1 MKGGK
6 QRNQGA
12 GKDRKRNG
20 WGLRGVA
27 GSDKAS
33 RKKACG
39 RGEISKG
46 VKSRG
51 RHGNGR
57 RAV

>member
-1 MKGGK
+1 MEGGL
-6 QRNQGA
+6 
-12 GKDRKRNG
+12 
-20 WGLRGVA
+20 GLGVA

-46 VKSRG
+46 VKSGRRHGKGRRG
-51 RHGNGR
+51 R
-57 RAV
+57 

>member
-1 MKGGK
+1 MWREGG
-6 QRNQGA
+6 A
-12 GKDRKRNG
+12 
-20 WGLRGVA
+20 A

-46 VKSRG
+46 VKSVG
-51 RHGNGR
+51 RHGEGR
-57 RAV
+57 RAS